1 MKNSAGRNNVRKT
14 QPAVKVCERSF
25 AMSRHHQRENP
36 RCEAAA
42 RVMATEGGHLNQSTD
57 RLDSRPH
64 IKPVHMSI
72 WFYMQC
78 NLRAGCIKPERHH
91 NSRGLGSSGCKMSWW
106 VQRIILCILHEI
118 GLAYAFWMAVVA
130 PERALNLWSHVPQHV
145 RYRTIGKLLVS
156 DWYFR
161 CWYVPELSSS
171 PIWAA
176 LNRGQTVPGRPRG
189 LREWR
194 PLRPLRLQEKHL
206 RLHPPTSSN
215 EASQTCHS
223 RRISEHTAWAGFF
236 GSQLLAICLEIR
248 LAEITCATV
257 SDFSL

>member
-1 MKNSAGRNNVRKT
+1 MKNSAGRNVRKT

-106 VQRIILCILHEI
+106 VQRIILLHF
-118 GLAYAFWMAVVA
+118 ARN
-130 PERALNLWSHVPQHV
+130 RACLCFLNGSGCSRAGAESVIP
-145 RYRTIGKLLVS
+145 
-156 DWYFR
+156 
-161 CWYVPELSSS
+161 CSS
-171 PIWAA
+171 
-176 LNRGQTVPGRPRG
+176 
-189 LREWR
+189 
-194 PLRPLRLQEKHL
+194 
-206 RLHPPTSSN
+206 
-215 EASQTCHS
+215 TC
-223 RRISEHTAWAGFF
+223 
-236 GSQLLAICLEIR
+236 Q
-248 LAEITCATV
+248 V
-257 SDFSL
+257 